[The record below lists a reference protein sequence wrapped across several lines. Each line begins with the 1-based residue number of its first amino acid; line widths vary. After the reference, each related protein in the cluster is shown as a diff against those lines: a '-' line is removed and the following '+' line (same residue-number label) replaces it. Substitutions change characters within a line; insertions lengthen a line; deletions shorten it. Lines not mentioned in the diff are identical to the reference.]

1 MTITRPKLTFAEYLA
16 YDDGSDQRYE
26 LIAGELI
33 ALPPE
38 SGLNDFI
45 ARALLFAIAR
55 SGVVPL
61 MCIAIHTCEVQVP
74 VLQAG
79 DAQNR
84 FPDLVILREEHLAL
98 TQKRLTIT
106 LDMPPPRLIVEV
118 VSPGQRNRQRDFE
131 RKRAQYAHIGV
142 PEYWLIDPENQVVII
157 FTLQAGAYVAI
168 GQFQANDVLLSPTLP
183 NLTRTATQVLTGTD

>member
-38 SGLNDFI
+38 AEPNSWIALNLCY
-45 ARALLFAIAR
+45 ALASVINRRLLR
-55 SGVVPL
+55 P
-61 MCIAIHTCEVQVP
+61 HHCEVQVP

-84 FPDLVILREEHLAL
+84 FPDLVVLREEHLAL

-142 PEYWLIDPENQVVII
+142 PEYWLIDPENQVVVVLA
-157 FTLQAGAYVAI
+157 LQTGAYVEV
-168 GQFQANDVLLSPTLP
+168 GQFKRADRLQSLTFPTLT
-183 NLTRTATQVLTGTD
+183 LTASQVLQGEQ